1 MSSTSRGYER
11 HKTDYYV
18 TPLQCIRDFFSA
30 WLSDIDDEPEYNF
43 VSARPDKVVWL
54 DPCAGGD
61 SENPM
66 SYPSVIQE
74 VVSGGGRVIS
84 VDIREDSLAD
94 LKENYLEKP
103 FLGCDVIIT
112 NPPFLHAQAI
122 IEKAL
127 REVNE
132 GGYVIMLLRLNFFGS
147 KARKKFFQENMPGR
161 VYVHNRRMSFTKNGK
176 TDSIEYMHAVWKKD
190 EKALF
195 SKLKVI

>member
-1 MSSTSRGYER
+1 MSSTARGYER

-18 TPLQCIRDFFSA
+18 TPLQCIRDFFNA
-30 WLSDIDDEPEYNF
+30 WFLDLQDEPDYNF
-43 VSARPDKVVWL
+43 VCDRPDKVLWF

-74 VVSGGGRVIS
+74 IVAGGRVVS
-84 VDIREDSLAD
+84 VDIRDDSLAD
-94 LKENYLEKP
+94 IKENYLEKS
-103 FLGCDVIIT
+103 FSGFDVIIT

-127 REVNE
+127 HEVNP

-161 VYVHNRRMSFTKNGK
+161 VYVHNRRMSFTKDGK
-176 TDSIEYMHAVWKKD
+176 TDSIEYMHAVWKKG
-190 EKALF
+190 EKALY